1 MARVTRRGALKT
13 LGAAAVVP
21 DFGLKATAFHLQADA
36 PQLDPVMLAA
46 IGEVVLPAEADRKA
60 AIAAFVRWVR
70 AYKEGADTDHGY
82 GNTRIRATGPSP
94 SRSYPAQIAALESSA
109 RAAGA
114 ASFPHAPL
122 DVRRSILEAAIAG
135 AKIERLPARPTGGHI
150 AADLMG
156 HYFNSS
162 AASDLCYRAAIGRDL
177 CRGLQDSEK
186 APAPLPTPGA
196 SRGDVR

>member
-70 AYKEGADTDHGY
+70 NYKEGEDTDHGY

-94 SRSYPAQIAALESSA
+94 ARSYAAQIAVLDSAA
-109 RAAGA
+109 RAARA
-114 ASFPHAPL
+114 VNFAEAPL
-122 DVRRSILEAAIAG
+122 AVRRGILEGVIAD
-135 AKIERLPARPTGGHI
+135 ARIDRLPARPTGGHI
-150 AADLMG
+150 ATDLMG
-156 HYFNSS
+156 HYFASP
-162 AASDLCYRAAIGRDL
+162 AASDLCYRAAIGRDA
-177 CRGLQDSEK
+177 CRGL
-186 APAPLPTPGA
+186 PG
-196 SRGDVR
+196 S